1 MSSRNVQSKVGF
13 SWPTSGQIISG
24 CFGIFMAIIIV
35 ALLLSY
41 LGISPMLPYIE
52 GYGGNQNPFVGISN
66 SGILF
71 ANAILSIIG
80 LVVLGVT
87 SLIFIAWVAISN
99 NTFKNYLAS
108 TVVAYAAV
116 AGIGKTLDI
125 NVSALLMIIVPTV
138 AIVIWRKVQLTE
150 LSSSGYRS
158 AGSRWLVVYRD
169 YLFIAVFLSL
179 FAFALRLPSNL
190 YMLHY
195 YAQVAAGFPLVGD
208 DYAGRALLILRL
220 VSGVFAIGLFAFATY
235 SLNRLSE
242 AWVRVFHLSINAAA
256 VIVIFLSLVLRFVPA
271 INQMEQVLRY
281 PLTIGHAAVVQLRA
295 LIPWSYLY
303 QVFPDPEGL
312 AHPINLLSFAVSL
325 LTLAIAAYWSFN
337 WATHRD
343 SIQHG

>member
-13 SWPTSGQIISG
+13 SWPTSRQIISG

-35 ALLLSY
+35 ALLLSA

-66 SGILF
+66 AGILF
-71 ANAILSIIG
+71 ANAILWGIG
-80 LVVLGVT
+80 LAVLGVT

-99 NTFKNYLAS
+99 DTFKNYLAS
-108 TVVAYAAV
+108 IVVAYAAV
-116 AGIGKTLDI
+116 AGIGKTFDI
-125 NVSALLMIIVPTV
+125 NVSALLMIIVPTI
-138 AIVIWRKVQLTE
+138 AIVIWRKAQFTE
-150 LSSSGYRS
+150 LSSSVYWS

-179 FAFALRLPSNL
+179 FVFAQRLPYHLSL
-190 YMLHY
+190 LHY
-195 YAQVAAGFPLVGD
+195 DEV
-208 DYAGRALLILRL
+208 AGRAILAL
-220 VSGVFAIGLFAFATY
+220 VSGVFAIGLFAFAIY

-242 AWVRVFHLSINAAA
+242 AWVRIFHLSINAAA
-256 VIVIFLSLVLRFVPA
+256 VIVIFLSLVLRFVLD
-271 INQMEQVLRY
+271 INQMEHVLGY
-281 PLTIGHAAVVQLRA
+281 ALTIGRAAVVPLGA

-303 QVFPDPEGL
+303 QVFPYSVGL
-312 AHPINLLSFAVSL
+312 AHPINLLNFATSL

-343 SIQHG
+343 SIQHGQIVQP